1 MSDNDKDSKTEEA
14 TGKRIADALDKG
26 NVPVS
31 REAAMLGS
39 LLGMLFSAWLFIPDA
54 VSDLKILLERFVD
67 DPGDFRLE
75 NGEDAIQLFLAV
87 IGQASL
93 CLVPLILT
101 FGVIGILSSL
111 LQNPPQLALT
121 RIQPKLSN
129 MSISKGWN
137 RIFSAKGLVEFAKAL
152 FKLLA
157 VSVLAWFLVRTT
169 QVDVVNSLYTEP
181 VLVPQV
187 VLSTL
192 LHMIS
197 ALAVGLL
204 VLVGVDIAWTR
215 FSWRKDLR
223 MTKQEVKDEHKQMEG
238 DPIVKGRIKSMQRDR
253 ARRRMMEQVP
263 RATLVI
269 ANPTHF
275 AVALRYVKS
284 ESAAPMVVAKGQDI
298 IALKIREIA
307 EQNNIPVIEDKAL
320 ARSLYKAVEVDRMIP
335 QEFFKA
341 VAELII
347 YLTARGRIARPL
359 PQGN

>member
-1 MSDNDKDSKTEEA
+1 MSDEDKDSKTEEA
-14 TGKRIADALDKG
+14 TGKRVSDAVEKG

-39 LLGMLFSAWLFIPDA
+39 LIGMLFSAWLFIPGA
-54 VSDLKILLERFVD
+54 VKDLRVLLERFVD
-67 DPGDFRLE
+67 DPGDFRIE
-75 NGEDAIQLFLAV
+75 TGEDAIQLLLAV
-87 IGQASL
+87 MGQASL
-93 CLVPLILT
+93 CVLPLLLT
-101 FGVIGILSSL
+101 FGTIGVLSSL
-111 LQNPPQLALT
+111 LQNPPQLAPA
-121 RIQPKLSN
+121 RIQPK
-129 MSISKGWN
+129 MSHISLKKGWT
-137 RIFSAKGLVEFAKAL
+137 RIFGIKGYVEFGKSL
-152 FKLLA
+152 FKIFA
-157 VSVLAWFLVRTT
+157 VMVLAWFLVGTT
-169 QVDVVNSLYTEP
+169 QVEVVNSLYTEP
-181 VLVPQV
+181 VLLPQV

-204 VLVGVDIAWTR
+204 ILVGVDIAWTR
-215 FSWRKDLR
+215 FSWHKDLR

-238 DPIVKGRIKSMQRDR
+238 DPIVKGRLKSMQRDR
-253 ARRRMMEQVP
+253 ARRRMMDQVP

-284 ESAAPMVVAKGQDI
+284 EGPAPMVVAKGQDL

-307 EQNNIPVIEDKAL
+307 EQNNIPVIEDRAL

-347 YLTARGRIARPL
+347 FLTQRGRSARPS
-359 PQGN
+359 P